1 MNAYVA
7 LPKTLYEY
15 LDSELAAHLAHEG
28 DLPPNVRATLAT
40 ALRERLAA
48 CAAYIPG
55 RLVSNQLTDPVPGRV
70 SGDFWHGS
78 LLFADLSGFTS
89 LSEQLSVLGK
99 QGAEEIS
106 AVVNHL
112 FNALVDEVL
121 AHQGALLKFGGDALT
136 AFFDAETLGEHHAAA
151 ATLAALAMQ
160 ERMQAFAALKTRKGT
175 FCLRLRV
182 GVHSGE
188 VFAAEVG
195 DTSHIELV
203 VTGPEVNRVAT
214 AQEIAAPGEVVIS
227 DYTAKLLQ
235 NASITP
241 RTDGFQHITALPP
254 VTIPSPSKDIV
265 PHNGPDDI
273 ATLELLAT
281 QVAALHPYLV
291 RGLPGRFLDASVS
304 EVGEF
309 RPVSV
314 LFANF
319 YDFSAML
326 SQLRNDADK
335 AATILNA
342 YFRRAQEVVH
352 RYDGIVNKV
361 DMYTHG
367 DKLMVLFGAPTTHE
381 DDPLRAVRCAL
392 ELEAALAEANAEII
406 ALFPIEDVPTLDEQ
420 ELSTN
425 HSTNHQHVLHQSIG
439 INTGTVF
446 AGRVGGARRY
456 EYTVMGSAV
465 NLSARLMSA
474 AETRMVLVSPAT
486 RAVVHRQIALAEH
499 APLTLKGLAAPVI
512 PSRALHVLESG
523 QIGRSG
529 DVALQRA
536 PLVGRDAILDMMLQQ
551 STTALQGAGRVVA
564 LVGEAGIGKS
574 RLIEELIHRLVM
586 AGFTEDAELA
596 VPDFQI
602 YGNDCQ
608 SYEQTMSYANIRKPL
623 RQLLGLTSHRG
634 DTSILGDP
642 SSAGVLNVLE
652 KSVETFAPTLVR
664 FTPLLSDV
672 LGISLP
678 ESPLTRALSGE
689 QRHNRLTEFMVAIFR
704 GASHVTPLL
713 LSFEDIQW
721 SDASSLEILERLT
734 HKIHDVPL
742 LLLLNY
748 RSEPPIEAP
757 WCNLPTTTCLGLE
770 ELSDDDSTKLLEAM
784 LDGTP
789 PPEMLSLL
797 ERTQGNPF
805 FTEEL
810 VRTLVDSDVLVRNET
825 GTWEFT
831 QPVDNVAIPSSV
843 EGLIYSRLDRLDEPL
858 YDLVQVASV
867 IGRRF
872 RYSTLA
878 NIYTNPSLLESAL
891 QGLIDGEIIV
901 IEDHIEGTE
910 DDAIYL
916 FRHALLR
923 DVAYEGVLYA
933 RRRELH
939 CNVARCL
946 TDNSATYDENLS
958 LIAQHFLL
966 AEEWLNAFFYYKE
979 AGIQAQK
986 RYTNRDALT
995 LFSTALDIATHLE
1008 QQDQTDV
1015 DDLDGQTD
1023 SFSPKLVTSLFTQ
1036 HWFEPLLPIPIQ
1048 IAELHERKGYICA
1061 LLGEPERAETLYQ
1074 EALRLNTHYRT
1085 ESQKWIMSP
1094 GRRAIINQ
1102 QVALSMVRLH
1112 RHLATLKEQRACYE
1126 AAFDLLGKGMTYAS
1140 AESRDEM
1147 ARCYLLG
1154 ARIYY
1159 SQGEFARSLEWARM
1173 GLKIAE
1179 QTGSIVSQAQALRR
1193 MGNLWAEQGDFPQSI
1208 TTLQRA
1214 CDLFEQAAY
1223 LTGLNV
1229 ALNDLGATYDEFG
1242 RWKEAINCYGR
1253 SLQIS
1258 ESVGDVKILAL
1269 TSNNLALTLVGR
1281 NELQR
1286 ASDMYRYSRE
1296 QFQRIGSEQYVAL
1309 TTLNLGEV
1317 LLLQGKPVEA
1327 LNLLQESIEIME
1339 RTNARLDLSEALRL
1353 AAEAMLELS
1362 DTKQATLYATRS
1374 VDVAHELGMAT
1385 KEAMAQR
1392 VLGQIALAEQ
1402 DFTPATAYLK
1412 QSRIALEQ
1420 LDNRYEL
1427 GKVFYWQARLAHA
1440 SDALEQ
1446 VEPLLQQA
1454 EQIFQE
1460 LDAQRDLT
1468 MVREFR
1474 TFESLN
1480 R

>member
-1 MNAYVA
+1 MNKSVT
-7 LPKTLYEY
+7 LFKTLYEY
-15 LDSELAAHLAHEG
+15 LDPELAVHLARES

-40 ALRERLAA
+40 MLRERLAA

-55 RLVSNQLTDPVPGRV
+55 RLVSNQLVDPVPGRV

-136 AFFDAETLGEHHAAA
+136 AFFDATLLGQQHAAA

-175 FCLRLRV
+175 FRLRLRV

-195 DTSHIELV
+195 DTSHVELV

-227 DYTAKLLQ
+227 DYTAELLES
-235 NASITP
+235 ASITP
-241 RTDGFQHITALPP
+241 RTAGFQHITALPP
-254 VTIPSPSKDIV
+254 VDLPSPLGDIV
-265 PHNGPDDI
+265 PRNGPDDI
-273 ATLELLAT
+273 TTLELLAT
-281 QVAALHPYLV
+281 QVSALRPYLV
-291 RGLPGRFLDASVS
+291 RGLPGRFLDASVT

-326 SQLRNDADK
+326 AYLYNDAAK

-392 ELEAALAEANAEII
+392 ELETALAEANTEIVT
-406 ALFPIEDVPTLDEQ
+406 LFPKEDTPPVNEQ
-420 ELSTN
+420 D
-425 HSTNHQHVLHQSIG
+425 HSTNHQHTLHQSIG

-474 AETRMVLVSPAT
+474 AETRMVLLSPDT
-486 RAVVHRQIALAEH
+486 RAAVDRQIALVDH

-529 DVALQRA
+529 DIALQRA
-536 PLVGRDAILDMMLQQ
+536 PLVGRDAILDLMLQQ
-551 STTALQGAGRVVA
+551 STTALQGAGRVIA

-586 AGFTEDAELA
+586 LGFADDADLA
-596 VPDFQI
+596 IPDFQI

-608 SYEQTMSYANIRKPL
+608 SYEQNMPYANIRKPL

-634 DTSILGDP
+634 DISILGDP
-642 SSAGVLNVLE
+642 SGAGVLEVLE
-652 KSVETFAPTLVR
+652 KSVELFAPALVR

-672 LGISLP
+672 LGMTLP
-678 ESPLTRALSGE
+678 ESQLTRALSGE
-689 QRHNRLTEFMVAIFR
+689 QRHSRLTEFMVALFR
-704 GASHVTPLL
+704 GAALVTPLL

-721 SDASSLEILERLT
+721 SDASSLEILDRLT
-734 HKIHDVPL
+734 HEIHDVPL

-757 WCNLPTTTCLGLE
+757 WCDLPTTTCLGLD
-770 ELSDDDSTKLLEAM
+770 ELSAHDSTTLLEAM
-784 LDGTP
+784 LNGTP
-789 PPEMLSLL
+789 PPEMLPLL

-810 VRTLVDSDVLVRNET
+810 VRTLVESGVLVRNET
-825 GTWEFT
+825 GAWKFT
-831 QPVDNVAIPSSV
+831 QPVDHVAIPSSI

-872 RYSTLA
+872 RYSILA
-878 NIYTNPSLLESAL
+878 NVYTNPSLLEHAL
-891 QGLIDGEIIV
+891 QGLIDSDIIV
-901 IEDHIEGTE
+901 IEDHVEGTE
-910 DDAIYL
+910 EDTIYL

-939 CNVARCL
+939 CQVARFL

-958 LIAQHFLL
+958 LVAQHFLL

-1023 SFSPKLVTSLFTQ
+1023 SFSPRLVASLVTQ

-1061 LLGEPERAETLYQ
+1061 LLGESERAESLYQ
-1074 EALRLNTHYRT
+1074 EALSLNTHYRT

-1094 GRRAIINQ
+1094 GRH
-1102 QVALSMVRLH
+1102 ALIDLQITQAMVRLH

-1126 AAFDLLGKGMTYAS
+1126 EAFDLLGKGMTYANT
-1140 AESRDEM
+1140 ESRDEM

-1159 SQGEFARSLEWARM
+1159 SQGEFSRSLEWARM
-1173 GLKIAE
+1173 GLKVAE
-1179 QTGSIVSQAQALRR
+1179 QTGSIVSQGQALLR
-1193 MGNLWAEQGDFPQSI
+1193 MGNVSAEQGEFTQSI
-1208 TTLQRA
+1208 SAL
-1214 CDLFEQAAY
+1214 EQACTFFQQANH
-1223 LTGLNV
+1223 LTGLNN
-1229 ALNDLGATYDEFG
+1229 ALNDLGATYRDVG
-1242 RWKEAINCYGR
+1242 RWEDAMNCYGR

-1258 ESVGDVKILAL
+1258 ESIGDVLVMAR
-1269 TSNNLALTLVGR
+1269 TSNNLALTLVGQG
-1281 NELQR
+1281 ELQR
-1286 ASDMYRYSRE
+1286 ANELYEYSCE
-1296 QFQRIGSEQYVAL
+1296 QFRRIGSEQGVAL
-1309 TTLNLGEV
+1309 TTLNRGEV
-1317 LLLQGKPVEA
+1317 LLFQEQPQEA
-1327 LNLLQESIEIME
+1327 MRLLQESIEIME

-1353 AAEAMLELS
+1353 AAEATLELG
-1362 DTKQATLYATRS
+1362 DTEQATSYANQAL
-1374 VDVAHELGMAT
+1374 DVARELGMAT

-1392 VLGQIALAEQ
+1392 VLGQIELAKQ
-1402 DFTPATAYLK
+1402 HITAACEYFQ
-1412 QSRIALEQ
+1412 QSHVALEQ
-1420 LDNRYEL
+1420 LGDRYEL
-1427 GKVFYWQARLAHA
+1427 GKVLYWQARLAHA
-1440 SDALEQ
+1440 SGTLEQ
-1446 VEPLLQQA
+1446 VEPLLAQA

-1460 LDAQRDLT
+1460 LDAQRDLN

-1474 TFESLN
+1474 STPK
-1480 R
+1480 